1 MLASRAMLST
11 RWRWIGHPPSPG
23 AKLPLGL
30 TAIGIAGAIG
40 LGALL
45 RQLVDLRQQIEVQGF
60 APGRSKSAAAAM
72 AAEAQEREATRR
84 ELGVGREAMAQVL
97 EIIGQQQKD
106 ALERPV
112 LEPCDF
118 SAIIASNATIARQST
133 MISIAFSFLR
143 RRIGRWAIA

>member
-1 MLASRAMLST
+1 
-11 RWRWIGHPPSPG
+11 
-23 AKLPLGL
+23 
-30 TAIGIAGAIG
+30 
-40 LGALL
+40 
-45 RQLVDLRQQIEVQGF
+45 
-60 APGRSKSAAAAM
+60 
-72 AAEAQEREATRR
+72 
-84 ELGVGREAMAQVL
+84 MAQVL